1 MFTSLADF
9 QAMCRAAFGHRAD
22 LTRRGKDYIDE
33 HGEVVLRP
41 VENYARGARSNPR
54 SRASTLGSRLH
65 ALPPTD
71 RQISAL
77 RTESDR
83 AGDFAQS
90 ALCVLALGGRDA
102 LRGAEP
108 GTEHARLFSSRRT
121 QASARKECERV
132 IAYHRNPSEL
142 FGSGYHTYEVD
153 RGAGTG
159 LWNVYR
165 VSAGATAYI
174 SRRKTERGAITLAKK
189 YATGTVTERSD
200 REPNPRSRY
209 EVVVDNVGTV
219 YSGTS
224 GVEAR
229 KEYAAYVK
237 QSRTRMGRAGGESVT
252 LYKNG
257 GTVKEHYG
265 SNDQ

>member
-1 MFTSLADF
+1 MPKKTRYSTTF
-9 QAMCRAAFGHRAD
+9 HRDGTVTVWDVYDQSWDRTA
-22 LTRRGKDYIDE
+22 
-33 HGEVVLRP
+33 RP
-41 VENYARGARSNPR
+41 
-54 SRASTLGSRLH
+54 
-65 ALPPTD
+65 
-71 RQISAL
+71 
-77 RTESDR
+77 
-83 AGDFAQS
+83 
-90 ALCVLALGGRDA
+90 GG
-102 LRGAEP
+102 
-108 GTEHARLFSSRRT
+108 
-121 QASARKECERV
+121 
-132 IAYHRNPSEL
+132 L
-142 FGSGYHTYEVD
+142 FGSGYHTYEVE

-165 VSAGATAYI
+165 VSAGADTYI
-174 SRRKTERGAITLAKK
+174 GKRKTERGAITLAKK

-200 REPNPRSRY
+200 REPNPFYQRSGFYPASPSHKVANRY

-219 YSGTS
+219 YRGAS

-237 QSRTRMGRAGGESVT
+237 QSRTGMGRAGGESVT